1 MGEKRLNRSI
11 IACIIMETLSSN
23 VPGLDEILNGGFIRG
38 RMYLIRGE
46 PGVGKSLLGAHFL
59 REGLDN
65 GETVLYIHGEESEAD
80 IIENT
85 RELNIDLSEAE
96 FLDLGPEADFFTES
110 VSYDVVD
117 PADLD
122 SERVTDDIQ
131 EKIDALNPNRVFL
144 DPITQLEYVET
155 NEYQYRKR
163 LLSLLRFLRDRN
175 MTVLASKTWD
185 EGRRA
190 KLGSSDNAE
199 SISDGLVDMFR
210 GEGGRRIK
218 VPKHRGHGQSD
229 HTHGLEIRA
238 NGLEVYPQVIPGD
251 DYRQFDPTLVPS
263 GREDLDALL
272 GGGIEK
278 GSITF
283 LSGPT
288 GVGKSTLATQL
299 AVGAAQADLRVGS
312 YLFEESLQQFE
323 YRAEGLGYPIADL
336 RADGDVVLTHI
347 EPLNLSAEEF
357 AQQVTGTVA
366 DLGLDVVILDGI
378 DGYQL
383 SIQGDESELIRRLHA
398 LTRSLKQKGVTVF
411 ITDEVSE
418 ISGLVSATSTNT
430 SYIADNIVYLTYKKG
445 ETGLDRAI
453 GVLKKRLG
461 EFDNSFHYFTIT
473 HGEGIV
479 IGDEVR
485 DMEGL
490 VD

>member
-1 MGEKRLNRSI
+1 
-11 IACIIMETLSSN
+11 METLSSN
-23 VPGLDEILNGGFIRG
+23 VPGLNEILNGGFISG

-59 REGLDN
+59 QAGLDN
-65 GETVLYIHGEESEAD
+65 NETALYIHGEESQND

-85 RELNIDLSEAE
+85 GELSINLTDSE
-96 FLDLGPEADFFTES
+96 FLDLGPEAEFFTES
-110 VSYDVVD
+110 PSYDVVD

-122 SERVTDDIQ
+122 SERVTGDIQ
-131 EKIDALNPNRVFL
+131 EEIDNLSPTRVFL

-163 LLSLLRFLRDRN
+163 LLSLLRFLRERN
-175 MTVLASKTWD
+175 MTVLATKTWD
-185 EGRRA
+185 EGEKS

-199 SISDGLVDMFR
+199 SISDGLVDLYR
-210 GEGGRRIK
+210 GEGGRRIS
-218 VPKHRGHGQSD
+218 VPKHRGLGQSD
-229 HTHGLEIRA
+229 RTHALEIRA

-251 DYRQFDPTLVPS
+251 DYQQFDPPLVPTGGEGLNS
-263 GREDLDALL
+263 LL
-272 GGGIEK
+272 GGGLEN
-278 GSITF
+278 GTVTF

-299 AVGAAQADLRVGS
+299 AVGAARADLRVGG
-312 YLFEESLQQFE
+312 YLFEESVQQFE
-323 YRAEGLGYPIADL
+323 YRSERLGYSIADL
-336 RADGDVVLTHI
+336 RADGDVVLTHV

-357 AQQVTGTVA
+357 GQRVTDTVA
-366 DLGLDVVILDGI
+366 DLGLDVVLLDGI

-383 SIQGDESELIRRLHA
+383 SIQGNESELVRRLHA
-398 LTRSLKQKGVTVF
+398 LTRALKQEDVTVL

-418 ISGLVSATSTNT
+418 ITRIASATSTNT
-430 SYIADNIVYLTYKKG
+430 SYIADNIVYLTYTKG
-445 ETGLDRAI
+445 ESGLDRAI
-453 GVLKKRLG
+453 GVVKKRLG
-461 EFDNSFHYFTIT
+461 EFDNRFHHFTIT
-473 HGEGIV
+473 PGEGIV